1 MQKLTS
7 LTVIENLNDRSVRR
21 LSGCLGLSRFFAYSF
36 VVLSVM
42 LMCNLTL
49 AQQAQPAQQA
59 AQPLQLGQSSQ
70 SIQPR
75 SSVRPGS
82 STQPNKSLS
91 VGAPAIYLMGE
102 VHDNPAIHEARLE
115 RLKQDLGAGWRPALI
130 MEQFDR
136 ERQTD
141 LTRAWQTCSD
151 AACVIKRAG
160 GDGWNWSLYEPIIQL
175 ALQYRLPLIAGNV
188 SRQDAS
194 KIMRG
199 GYEAVFDTAAQ
210 QQLGLQRL
218 WPETMTTQ
226 QVQSILDGHCGVLP
240 EAMAMPMVQAQRA
253 RDAMM
258 ADLIVQYAQQGVVLI
273 AGNGHVQRD
282 VGVYRWLPTDLLPNV
297 TVMGFV
303 EPGGI
308 DFQAYDEV
316 IVLPAFERP
325 DPCIAFMKMMRQSKP
340 VAKPTKG

>member
-7 LTVIENLNDRSVRR
+7 TTVTENLKYWSV
-21 LSGCLGLSRFFAYSF
+21 LSSSGYLGLSRFFAYSF

-42 LMCNLTL
+42 LMCNSSL
-49 AQQAQPAQQA
+49 AQQAQPAQQVE
-59 AQPLQLGQSSQ
+59 QPFQLGQSSQ
-70 SIQPR
+70 SIQSH

-82 STQPNKSLS
+82 RTQPNKSLS

-102 VHDNPAIHEARLE
+102 VHDNPAIHEARFE

-141 LTRAWQTCSD
+141 LTQAWQTCPN
-151 AACVIKRAG
+151 AACVIKQAG
-160 GDGWNWSLYEPIIQL
+160 GDGWNWSLYEPIIKL

-240 EAMAMPMVQAQRA
+240 ETMAMPMVQAQRA

-258 ADLIVQYAQQGVVLI
+258 ADLIVQYAHQGVVLI

-303 EPGGI
+303 EAGGI